1 MGHDEAESSTLV
13 LKPPRSSE
21 PEDAASDPST
31 GLDSEASD
39 SESNCS
45 DSDEEAHSSLFL
57 VEDTI
62 LIFDWDD
69 TVLPSTWLSEQG
81 LRLDDISTVSDS
93 QRALLERLAVR
104 AAQTLTV
111 AKRYGKVVLVT
122 NAEEGWIEMSCSK
135 FIPALLP
142 VLADVKKL
150 SARSTYEVQGVE
162 SPFEWKYLAFES
174 EIGSFCRKSDGRRKN
189 VISVGDSAHER
200 EALIRVT
207 ERLPNCCIK
216 SLKFAERPG
225 VENLLKEHVLISGCF
240 KHIVDHDGNLDLC
253 IRCS

>member
-1 MGHDEAESSTLV
+1 MSHAVDPAGDA
-13 LKPPRSSE
+13 K
-21 PEDAASDPST
+21 DAASDPST
-31 GLDSEASD
+31 GLVSDESDSD
-39 SESNCS
+39 SECS
-45 DSDEEAHSSLFL
+45 ASDGEEHRSPFL
-57 VEDTI
+57 AEDTI

-81 LRLDDISTVSDS
+81 LRLDDASIPSGEH
-93 QRALLERLAVR
+93 RAALDRLAAR
-104 AAQTLTV
+104 AGHTLSI
-111 AKRYGKVVLVT
+111 AKRYGTVVLVT

-135 FIPALLP
+135 FIPSLLP
-142 VLADVKKL
+142 TLADIKKL
-150 SARSTYEVQGVE
+150 SARSTYEVHGVE

-174 EIGSFCRKSDGRRKN
+174 EIGTFCRKAADRRKN

-240 KHIVDHDGNLDLC
+240 RHIVDHDGNLDLC